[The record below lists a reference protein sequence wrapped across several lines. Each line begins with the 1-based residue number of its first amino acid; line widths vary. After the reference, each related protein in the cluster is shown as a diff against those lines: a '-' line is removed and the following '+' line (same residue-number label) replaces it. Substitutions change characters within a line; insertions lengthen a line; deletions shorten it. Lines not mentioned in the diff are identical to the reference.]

1 MDNSG
6 DWIYIVFL
14 VVAAISGLLNTKGKK
29 KHPTEVLGQPG
40 YDMLPEEKSSSEK
53 GFWEVFE
60 EMTAQPQEPAS
71 SYSKKHKPKKKK
83 KAQQPEAFLSHE
95 LTEPPNPQTGT
106 PLAATFSDND
116 ASFSSEDIEF
126 NNLNE
131 VRKAIIYS
139 EILNRKY

>member
-83 KAQQPEAFLSHE
+83 KH
-95 LTEPPNPQTGT
+95 N
-106 PLAATFSDND
+106 
-116 ASFSSEDIEF
+116 
-126 NNLNE
+126 
-131 VRKAIIYS
+131 
-139 EILNRKY
+139 NRKHSCPMNLQSLLIPKQGRL